1 MNNNVTVMVGSVG
14 QGVHRSTDGGET
26 WSRISVGQG
35 LHSDAIVRTLAV
47 HPTNALEILCGT
59 DLGLY
64 KSVDSGASWSR
75 VDSALNNFCVWS
87 LAIDPNNSKVIFAG
101 PGTPTPARIFR
112 STDGG
117 LTWSQRPM
125 DVADECAAVGV
136 PRITGIAID
145 RDNPLS
151 IWAGIEVDGL
161 RHSADGGD
169 TWSRVGESIPN
180 MDFHNVSV
188 ASGPPKRGFAI
199 VNNGAYFSEDE
210 GESWESVRASE
221 NFPWTYSRGVCSS
234 PANGKTLFVTIGD
247 STPGSDGAVMRS
259 DDTGM
264 TWKRVPLP
272 DQPNS
277 AMWVINLQVW
287 DPEVVFAASRYGYLY
302 RSDDSGHSWSR
313 IGREFSE
320 ISSIIW
326 VPSQSP
332 N

>member
-14 QGVHRSTDGGET
+14 QGVHRSTDGGQT

-75 VDSALNNFCVWS
+75 VDSALNEFCVWS
-87 LAIDPNNSKVIFAG
+87 LAIDPTNPKVIFAG
-101 PGTPTPARIFR
+101 TGTPTPARIFR
-112 STDGG
+112 SNNGG

-145 RDNPLS
+145 PDNSKS

-169 TWSRVGESIPN
+169 SWSRVGESIPN

-188 ASGPPKRGFAI
+188 VSGPPKRVFAI
-199 VNNGAYFSEDE
+199 VNNDAYFSEDE
-210 GESWESVRASE
+210 GESWESVRARE
-221 NFPWTYSRGVCSS
+221 NFPWTYSRGVCTS

-247 STPGSDGAVMRS
+247 TTPGSDGAVMRS
-259 DDTGM
+259 DDTGK
-264 TWKRVPLP
+264 TWERVSLP

-277 AMWVINLQVW
+277 AMWVVNLQAW

-302 RSDDSGHSWSR
+302 RSDDAGHSWSR

-320 ISSIIW
+320 VSSIIW
-326 VPSQSP
+326 VPTQSP